1 MTAYLGHRSFEHLV
15 EGVVRDWAA
24 HHPLTVKEVR
34 RRAKQLMAMRGD
46 DKGHMVDG
54 YLKGGLP
61 ESLNRWMVNK
71 FGVMWKSDKTIHDI
85 FWRIFEIGRFNTYER
100 ASR

>member
-1 MTAYLGHRSFEHLV
+1 MTQHLGHRSFEHLV

-24 HHPLTVKEVR
+24 RHPLTVKEVR
-34 RRAKQLMAMRGD
+34 RAANRLKEIRGN

-61 ESLNRWMVNK
+61 ESLGRAMKDK
-71 FGVMWKSDKTIHDI
+71 FGVCWQGDKTIHDI
-85 FWRIFEIGRFNTYER
+85 FWRVFEIGRFNTYER
-100 ASR
+100 AR